1 MVLRINTTEVRTI
14 FQLEEFA
21 GMAGTH
27 LLVVEVGRAAAAI
40 LGNPVV
46 EVNTLGRTHGGR
58 HYLFHVA
65 NVLFL
70 FIFLFNERC

>member
-1 MVLRINTTEVRTI
+1 MHFNNRIALRIDSAKVGTV

-21 GMAGTH
+21 GMACSH

-58 HYLFHVA
+58 HYLFHV
-65 NVLFL
+65 VV
-70 FIFLFNERC
+70 

>member
-1 MVLRINTTEVRTI
+1 MVLRINTTDVRTI

-46 EVNTLGRTHGGR
+46 EVNTLGRTH
-58 HYLFHVA
+58 
-65 NVLFL
+65 
-70 FIFLFNERC
+70 

>member
-1 MVLRINTTEVRTI
+1 
-14 FQLEEFA
+14 
-21 GMAGTH
+21 MACSH

-58 HYLFHVA
+58 HYLF
-65 NVLFL
+65 NVVV
-70 FIFLFNERC
+70 

>member
-58 HYLFHVA
+58 HYLFHV
-65 NVLFL
+65 VV
-70 FIFLFNERC
+70 